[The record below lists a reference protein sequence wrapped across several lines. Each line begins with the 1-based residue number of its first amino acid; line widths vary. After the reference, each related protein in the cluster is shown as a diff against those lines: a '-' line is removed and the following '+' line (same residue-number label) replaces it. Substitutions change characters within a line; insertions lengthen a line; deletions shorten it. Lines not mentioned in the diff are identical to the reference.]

1 MPDDSAA
8 AAAECDTAENPAARG
23 PAEDYMRIDT
33 SWPEGSILAPTWSK
47 ERIGGAAL

>member
-1 MPDDSAA
+1 
-8 AAAECDTAENPAARG
+8 
-23 PAEDYMRIDT
+23 MRIDT